1 MSISGILLAAAVV
14 GGCGCIIGFFLG
26 FAAKQLYVEVDEK
39 EEAVLAE
46 LPGNNC
52 GGCGYPGCSGL
63 AAAIAKGE
71 APVNQCPVGGAPVAE
86 RISAIMGVEA
96 GSSDPQVAYV
106 RCAGTTDR
114 AKENYKYFGEM
125 DCSMAASVPAGGAKA
140 CSYGCLGF
148 GNCVKACNFD
158 ALHIVNGI
166 AWVDKEKCVGC
177 GACTRTCPRHLIEL
191 VPQKQKIFVTC
202 QSLDKGKTQTQNCS
216 VGCIGCKKCE
226 KACKFDAIHV
236 EGNLAKIDYSK
247 CKNCGIC
254 VRECPRH
261 IIYRI
266 QQPKNVVKKEKVT
279 A

>member
-1 MSISGILLAAAVV
+1 MSVSGILLAALVV
-14 GGCGCIIGFFLG
+14 GGTGCIIGFFLG
-26 FAAKQLYVEVDEK
+26 FAATKLYVEVDEK
-39 EEAVLAE
+39 EEAVLAA

-52 GGCGYPGCSGL
+52 GGCGYPGCSGM

-71 APVNQCPVGGAPVAE
+71 APVNGCPVGGAPVAE
-86 RISAIMGVEA
+86 KISAIMGVDA
-96 GSSDPQVAYV
+96 GESVPKAAYV
-106 RCAGTTDR
+106 HCAGTTDR

-125 DCSMAASVPAGGAKA
+125 DCSMAASVPGGGAKA

-177 GACTRTCPRHLIEL
+177 GACTKACPRHLIDL
-191 VPQKQKIFVTC
+191 VPVKQKIFVSC
-202 QSLDKGKTQTQNCS
+202 SSCDKGKAVMDACS
-216 VGCIGCKKCE
+216 VGCIACKKCE
-226 KACKFDAIHV
+226 KSCKFDAIHV
-236 EGNLAKIDYSK
+236 EGNLAKIDYDK

-254 VRECPRH
+254 VRECPKH

-266 QQPKNVVKKEKVT
+266 QQPKAVVKKEKET